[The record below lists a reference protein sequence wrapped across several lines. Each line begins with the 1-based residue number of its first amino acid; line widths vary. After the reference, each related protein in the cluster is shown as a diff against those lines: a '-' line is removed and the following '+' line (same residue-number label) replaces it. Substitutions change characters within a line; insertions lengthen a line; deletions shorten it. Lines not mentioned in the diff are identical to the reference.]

1 MGRDSVL
8 ENGFAVFQISPRDDA
23 RNLDPSRPDHNITA
37 IFQESKHIII
47 LVTQFF
53 DMGRNLSG
61 KKGVG
66 NLVLVSSQSGQQIVL
81 TKDAQMAAVNVSD
94 SPTPVP
100 C

>member
-1 MGRDSVL
+1 
-8 ENGFAVFQISPRDDA
+8 
-23 RNLDPSRPDHNITA
+23 
-37 IFQESKHIII
+37 
-47 LVTQFF
+47 
-53 DMGRNLSG
+53 MGRNLSG